1 MYEVEVPQL
10 VLTSNVNLNAGD
22 KKGGV
27 DLDWSSYDIVDK
39 YFVVYRKEENEPE
52 WETIVGIEERLC
64 ANNYTDNTAIDKN
77 NPEILTTNVSGNAEN
92 NGIDI
97 NVTSKDSGTKYV
109 YYIEAYDST
118 DISKVLT
125 ISNIS
130 NT

>member
-10 VLTSNVNLNAGD
+10 VLTSNVNLSAGD

-64 ANNYTDNTAIDKN
+64 TSSYTDNTAIDKN
-77 NPEILTTNVSGNAEN
+77 NPEILTTNVSGNSGN

-118 DISKVLT
+118 DISKILAT
-125 ISNIS
+125 SNVS
-130 NT
+130 S

>member
-10 VLTSNVNLNAGD
+10 VLTSKVNLSAGD

-39 YFVVYRKEENEPE
+39 YFVVYRKEENEIE
-52 WETIVGIEERLC
+52 WKTIVGIEERLC
-64 ANNYTDNTAIDKN
+64 TSSYTDNTAIDKN
-77 NPEILTTNVSGNAEN
+77 NPEILTTNVSGNSGN

-118 DISKVLT
+118 DISKILAT
-125 ISNIS
+125 SNVS
-130 NT
+130 S

>member
-1 MYEVEVPQL
+1 MPQL

-39 YFVVYRKEENEPE
+39 YFVVYRKEENEIE